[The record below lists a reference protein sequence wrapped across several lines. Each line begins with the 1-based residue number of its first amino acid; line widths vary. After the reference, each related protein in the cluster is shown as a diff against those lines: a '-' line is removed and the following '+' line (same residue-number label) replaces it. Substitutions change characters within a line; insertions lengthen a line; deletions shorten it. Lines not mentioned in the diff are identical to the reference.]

1 MSGLM
6 RADPVHETDSD
17 QRPQTWGGKKYKM
30 KLKGSPQPPKTEG
43 GKDGPKALID

>member
-1 MSGLM
+1 MKPIVISVPKRG
-6 RADPVHETDSD
+6 VE
-17 QRPQTWGGKKYKM
+17 KNKM